1 MNHMQ
6 ALDLTV
12 NEPAKHFTENK
23 FVDWHARQVISGI
36 ESGVDEINV
45 DLKLSVLKPLHA
57 SLLIQLYNHMTSLN
71 LVLFN
76 KFILR

>member
-12 NEPAKHFTENK
+12 NGPAKHFTKKK
-23 FVDWHARQVISGI
+23 FVDWYARQVISGI

-45 DLKLSVLKPLHA
+45 DLKSSILKPLHA
-57 SLLIQLYNHMTSLN
+57 SLLIQLYNHMASLN